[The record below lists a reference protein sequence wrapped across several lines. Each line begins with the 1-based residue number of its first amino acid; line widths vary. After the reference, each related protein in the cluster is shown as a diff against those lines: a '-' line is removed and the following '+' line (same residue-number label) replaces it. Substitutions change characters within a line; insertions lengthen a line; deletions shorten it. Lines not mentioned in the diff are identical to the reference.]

1 MGKFVRKHANSSG
14 ITSVA
19 YDEMDCVLEVV
30 FCKGG
35 IYEYNQVSQ
44 KEFNNLRN
52 SDSVGEFFNKHIR
65 KTHKHRKVR
74 D

>member
-1 MGKFVRKHANSSG
+1 MGKFTRKHANSSG

-19 YDEMDCVLEVV
+19 YNALDGILEVV

-44 KEFNNLRN
+44 NEYENLRN
-52 SDSVGEFFNKHIR
+52 ADSFGTFFNKNIR
-65 KTHKHRKVR
+65 QNHKHLKVR